1 MNMVEFS
8 NQIPSDQLIMIFK
21 NFFEE
26 HIATYDL
33 LKGIQFIKINNIT
46 MDKSSI
52 MYSVKLLEDEDKEK
66 LAKSINNLPLNIYG
80 KTYYPSAY
88 LNGDLLCIT
97 INKNN

>member
-1 MNMVEFS
+1 MNMIQFS
-8 NQIPSDQLIMIFK
+8 NQVPSDQLILIFK
-21 NFFEE
+21 DFFEQ
-26 HIATYDL
+26 HIAAYDL
-33 LKGIQFIKINNIT
+33 LKGIEFVRINEIT
-46 MDKSSI
+46 MNKSSI

-97 INKNN
+97 INKDN

>member
-1 MNMVEFS
+1 
-8 NQIPSDQLIMIFK
+8 
-21 NFFEE
+21 
-26 HIATYDL
+26 
-33 LKGIQFIKINNIT
+33 
-46 MDKSSI
+46 

>member
-1 MNMVEFS
+1 MNMIQFS
-8 NQIPSDQLIMIFK
+8 NQVPSDQLILIFK
-21 NFFEE
+21 DFFEQ
-26 HIATYDL
+26 HIAAYDL
-33 LKGIQFIKINNIT
+33 LKGIEFVRINEIT
-46 MDKSSI
+46 MNKSSI

-80 KTYYPSAY
+80 KTYYRSAY